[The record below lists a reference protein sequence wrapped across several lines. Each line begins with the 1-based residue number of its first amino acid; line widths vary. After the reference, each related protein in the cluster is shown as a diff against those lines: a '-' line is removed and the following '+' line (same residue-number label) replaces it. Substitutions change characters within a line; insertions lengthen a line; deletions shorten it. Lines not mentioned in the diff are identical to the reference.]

1 MNSDSEVEFDSS
13 DDDLSSN
20 VQHSKRPFT
29 RPFVHLKKRLRGAP
43 CKSKYEAL
51 KAAGRVRDLC
61 FTKRYSNADIKGLLK
76 SSFPSLAYAVAESR
90 RIRGT
95 ELYRQQKTPSCTIE
109 LKSNFNPGLKSKVLV
124 PI

>member
-61 FTKRYSNADIKGLLK
+61 FTKRHSNADIEGLLK
-76 SSFPSLAYAVAESR
+76 SNFPSLA
-90 RIRGT
+90 
-95 ELYRQQKTPSCTIE
+95 
-109 LKSNFNPGLKSKVLV
+109 GLDLTK
-124 PI
+124 

>member
-1 MNSDSEVEFDSS
+1 MNSNSEVEFDSS

-43 CKSKYEAL
+43 CKSKYKAL

-61 FTKRYSNADIKGLLK
+61 FTKRYSNADIKGM
-76 SSFPSLAYAVAESR
+76 
-90 RIRGT
+90 
-95 ELYRQQKTPSCTIE
+95 
-109 LKSNFNPGLKSKVLV
+109 LKSNFQVWLVWMSPSKCSFVVCALTASSSSILLSFQANHAVLFL
-124 PI
+124 PKD